1 MIFRTGSPEGDLN
14 GFVDAGSHL
23 LGELR
28 FDTSFRVEGKV
39 EGSVV
44 SKGILVVG
52 EGGEVD
58 GDILVGQIFVSGTV
72 RGTIHATE
80 KVQLCASGRL
90 FADLETPSLAIEDG
104 AVFEG
109 RCVMN
114 REKSGERASAEPA
127 DKAPAGPVPLSARKK
142 S

>member
-1 MIFRTGSPEGDLN
+1 MIFRTDSPEGDLN

-28 FDTSFRVEGKV
+28 FETSFRVEGKV

-58 GDILVGQIFVSGTV
+58 GDIQVGQIFVSGTV

-80 KVQLCASGRL
+80 KIQLCSSGRL

-114 REKSGERASAEPA
+114 RERSGDRGAGGSA
-127 DKAPAGPVPLSARKK
+127 DKPAVGPVPLSAGKK
-142 S
+142 G